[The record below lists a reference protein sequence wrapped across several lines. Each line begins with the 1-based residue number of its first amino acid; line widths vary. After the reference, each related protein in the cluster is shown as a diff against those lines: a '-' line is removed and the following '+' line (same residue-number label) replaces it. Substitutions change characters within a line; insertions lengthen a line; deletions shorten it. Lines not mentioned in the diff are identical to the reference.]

1 MLLRSIGS
9 VVTLAATVDYGG
21 AGEVVRGV
29 GWVFTNGFVVVVG

>member
-9 VVTLAATVDYGG
+9 VVTLAAIVEYSRVGK
-21 AGEVVRGV
+21 VVRGV